1 MHLLQLSLENIN
13 YMGFSEMD
21 EGASTH
27 MSLPRVRILSLGE
40 KLVNSTSDSE
50 YSFEVVFMGID
61 EKGLIPLTI
70 LRRCG
75 DESQMLLMLAE
86 RAALLIFYRIE
97 DSLGHQNSG
106 NVLR

>member
-1 MHLLQLSLENIN
+1 MHLLQLFAGNIN
-13 YMGFSEMD
+13 YIRILVMD
-21 EGASTH
+21 DKSSAH
-27 MSLPRVRILSLGE
+27 ISLPRVRILSSCERLS
-40 KLVNSTSDSE
+40 NSTSDSE
-50 YSFEVVFMGID
+50 HSFEVVFVGFG

-97 DSLGHQNSG
+97 TSTGCQTIGRYLK
-106 NVLR
+106 